1 MIKAVVFDMGGVL
14 VNLDTNLCVRNFK
27 EKAGFDA
34 IEMYLDR
41 FHQKGFISDLEE
53 GNITPEEFCGRCI
66 SLSRPG
72 TTAETVKDCF
82 RSLLVGLNQ
91 DAVKL
96 VKELRGRYDLFIL
109 SNNNAITRTKFSRLM
124 EENGISG
131 KETFKKEFYSY
142 EMHLL
147 KPGREIYERVI
158 SEIGVN
164 PDEILFI
171 DDSGSNVDGAKVCG
185 IRTLW
190 LAPGMNIHEETM
202 RILKNQ

>member
-14 VNLDTNLCVRNFK
+14 VNLDTELCIRNFK
-27 EKAGFDA
+27 EKAGFDS

-41 FHQKGFISDLEE
+41 FHQKGFIGDLEE
-53 GNITPEEFCGRCI
+53 GAITPEEFCDKCI

-72 TTAETVKDCF
+72 TSAEVIKDCF
-82 RSLLVGLNQ
+82 CSLLVGLNQ

-96 VKELRGRYDLFIL
+96 VKELRDRYDLFVL
-109 SNNNAITRTKFSRLM
+109 SNNNAITRAKFGRLM

-131 KETFKKEFYSY
+131 QGTFKKEFYSY

-147 KPGREIYERVI
+147 KPGREIFERVI
-158 SEIGVN
+158 SEIGVR

-171 DDSGSNVDGAKVCG
+171 DDAGPNIEGAKACS

-190 LAPGMNIHEETM
+190 LAPGTDIRVET
-202 RILKNQ
+202 LKIINNQ